1 MKSIRFSNILLLVF
15 FFTLGIA
22 QAQEVP
28 FEKEVREI
36 SQRLDLEGWQRGST
50 VFTGSSTI
58 RMWKDLE
65 STFPNEIIINTGFG
79 GSKASD
85 LQTHLFPLVIRLEP
99 SRVFIY
105 EGDNDLWAGVPVA
118 EIMENLDAI
127 VTRLQLTDPAMEI
140 FLIGAKPSPSRWEK
154 MMNYQIFN
162 QQLKEYC
169 LAKEKLTFVDT
180 WKALTD
186 PAGNP
191 RPELYLE
198 DQLHLNDK
206 GYEIWA
212 SLFEPFLKK

>member
-22 QAQEVP
+22 RAQEAP

-65 STFPNEIIINTGFG
+65 STFPNEIILNTGFG

>member
-1 MKSIRFSNILLLVF
+1 MKSTRLSNILLFLF
-15 FFTLGIA
+15 LFTLGIA

-58 RMWKDLE
+58 RMWKDLQ
-65 STFPNEIIINTGFG
+65 STFPNEVIVNTGFG

-99 SRVFIY
+99 GRVFIY
-105 EGDNDLWAGVPVA
+105 EGDNDIWAGVPVA

-127 VTRLQLTDPAMEI
+127 VTRLQLTDPALEI

-154 MMNYQIFN
+154 KMNYQIFN

-169 LAKEKLTFVDT
+169 LAKDGLTFVET
-180 WKALTD
+180 WNALTD
-186 PAGNP
+186 PSGNP

-206 GYEIWA
+206 GYEIWV
-212 SLFEPFLKK
+212 SLFKPFLKK